1 MPTKKYDEI
10 VKLPCDKLAQ
20 TMSDMT
26 YMYKETKVPKT
37 HYKKLMEETIE
48 EQMSDIVTM
57 KMLDVYLKTLKQI
70 IDDSPVL
77 FLKSLLCLEMKV
89 NPLNMRPQEQVALE
103 VATGYYLDNKKN
115 LKSILSEKIIEVYK
129 DTLENGILNKEDSD
143 LKAVSV
149 GEEFGLFHEWEL
161 TGINLKETGVK
172 VQVEDMEYRL
182 YIGETFEDSRKI
194 DDLLD
199 RIGGKST
206 NDFKC

>member
-1 MPTKKYDEI
+1 
-10 VKLPCDKLAQ
+10 
-20 TMSDMT
+20 
-26 YMYKETKVPKT
+26 
-37 HYKKLMEETIE
+37 
-48 EQMSDIVTM
+48 
-57 KMLDVYLKTLKQI
+57 
-70 IDDSPVL
+70 
-77 FLKSLLCLEMKV
+77 
-89 NPLNMRPQEQVALE
+89 MRPQEQVALS
-103 VATGYYLDNKKN
+103 VATEYYVENKKTI
-115 LKSILSEKIIEVYK
+115 KSILNENVISVYK

-149 GEEFGLFHEWEL
+149 GEEFGLFHVWEL